1 MIPRPVPTIEA
12 EGLLLTPLSDSDAAA
27 VVALS
32 DDPET
37 RAWSS
42 LKTVR
47 SPADAEAWIRER
59 LARSDGMTWA
69 VRDTD
74 TGQLVARVGLVRIDE
89 ADRAAEVGYS
99 VRADH
104 RRNGIATRAV
114 RGAASYGFAELGLA
128 RIILQHATGNRA
140 SCAVARTTGFAY
152 EGTARALFDNG
163 KGVRHDYHIHARLAD
178 DPAGRVPA
186 PRAIEPV
193 EIGAGRLQLVP
204 WRPADAPDVD
214 RAFVEPHI
222 ARWDGGP
229 PWAGIADADRWLA
242 ARTTGW
248 ESGAMVSW
256 SVRDSTTGR
265 LLGSVAIKDLD
276 RRPGTGVASYWVRA
290 AERGH
295 GVAGQALGAAAR
307 FSYAVLGLHRI
318 EAYHAVAN
326 TASCRVAVRS
336 GFPLE
341 GLLRGS
347 LRLADGVT
355 DEHLHA
361 QLATDAP

>member
-99 VRADH
+99 VRADR

-114 RGAASYGFAELGLA
+114 RAAASYGFAELGLA

-152 EGTARALFDNG
+152 EGTARALFDHG
-163 KGVRHDYHIHARLAD
+163 EGVRHDYHIHARLAD

-193 EIGAGRLQLVP
+193 EISAGRLQLVP
-204 WRPADAPDVD
+204 WAPVDADELYQ
-214 RAFVEPHI
+214 AFAEPHI
-222 ARWDGGP
+222 IRWSPGL
-229 PWAGIADADRWLA
+229 PWTERSQADRWIA
-242 ARTTGW
+242 GRSSGW
-248 ESGAMVSW
+248 QLGQRVSW
-256 SVRDSTTGR
+256 SVRDATAGE
-265 LLGSVAIKDLD
+265 LLGSVEVSGIDWNM
-276 RRPGTGVASYWVRA
+276 RSGTASYWVRA
-290 AERGH
+290 AAQGQ
-295 GVAGQALGAAAR
+295 GVATQSLATATR
-307 FSYAVLGLHRI
+307 FSYDALGLHRI
-318 EAYHAVAN
+318 GLNHAVGN
-326 TASCRVAVRS
+326 EASCRVAHKS
-336 GFPLE
+336 GFRLE
-341 GLLRGS
+341 GLLRMACQ
-347 LRLADGVT
+347 LADGRT

-361 QLATDAP
+361 RLATDQT